1 MAVWRVSPYHKKSCE
16 EIERFRK
23 DGMIVERRT
32 GWRWGE
38 WEVTTSDDNPPE
50 FEFNQV
56 PGGNDAKDSI
66 NMYDCT
72 GNNIEEVEFIE
83 TFDGCWEDIV
93 FPDEMDEEEQE
104 RLQELIDEEGFWEV
118 FESIEDGWYQDDTDC
133 WIWGPIAIKNENG
146 DIVRIIVADDEGNV
160 AYKTEKD
167 YE

>member
-1 MAVWRVSPYHKKSCE
+1 MAVWRVSPYYKKSCE

-50 FEFNQV
+50 FDFNQV

-83 TFDGCWEDIV
+83 TFDGCWEEIN
-93 FPDEMDEEEQE
+93 FPEDMDEEEQE
-104 RLQELIDEEGFWEV
+104 RLQEFIDENGSYALEDEEGWMLDDTEV
-118 FESIEDGWYQDDTDC
+118 WVWGPLIVTDEDG
-133 WIWGPIAIKNENG
+133 NE
-146 DIVRIIVADDEGNV
+146 RIIIADADGNV
-160 AYKTEKD
+160 TDFKE
-167 YE
+167 E